1 MNTSLYDLDEPE
13 KVEVT
18 AKQVLIKA
26 TVVEAYDKHICSER
40 EWDASEGRYV
50 YINSIEVG
58 DNLKE
63 RFCEQQRTALQ
74 VIACCEKLVER
85 LMKDGHR
92 WYDKIDLAQLLGD
105 CANWQEESLNVDK
118 L

>member
-1 MNTSLYDLDEPE
+1 MNSYFDLDEPE

-18 AKQVLIKA
+18 VRQMLIKA
-26 TVVEAYDKHICSER
+26 TVVEAFEKHICSER

-50 YINSIEVG
+50 YINSIEVD
-58 DNLKE
+58 DNLGD
-63 RFCEQQRTALQ
+63 RFNEQQRTALQ

-85 LMKDGHR
+85 LMDNGHR
-92 WYDKIDLAQLLGD
+92 WYANIDLAQLLGD
-105 CANWQEESLNVDK
+105 CANWHEESLNIEK